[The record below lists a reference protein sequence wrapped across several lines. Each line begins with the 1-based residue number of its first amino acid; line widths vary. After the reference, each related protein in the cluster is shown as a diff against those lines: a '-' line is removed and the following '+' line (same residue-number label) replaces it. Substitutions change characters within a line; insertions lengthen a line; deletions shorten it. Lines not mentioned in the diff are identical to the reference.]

1 MEVYTSG
8 GGLGVKCQKS
18 GWASPN
24 IYYKAN
30 TFVLC
35 IRALTLRTTIMG
47 YIGYGKQAWS
57 LGITIERRE
66 LRYLADDN
74 PDRHHYRNEFMNSI
88 NRHFLLDRYVPCF
101 HCATLTIVLNVL
113 AEAW

>member
-1 MEVYTSG
+1 MEVYTSGGGDG

-18 GWASPN
+18 GRASPN

-35 IRALTLRTTIMG
+35 IRALTLRTSIMG

-57 LGITIERRE
+57 LGIRSS
-66 LRYLADDN
+66 DGN
-74 PDRHHYRNEFMNSI
+74 
-88 NRHFLLDRYVPCF
+88 
-101 HCATLTIVLNVL
+101 
-113 AEAW
+113 